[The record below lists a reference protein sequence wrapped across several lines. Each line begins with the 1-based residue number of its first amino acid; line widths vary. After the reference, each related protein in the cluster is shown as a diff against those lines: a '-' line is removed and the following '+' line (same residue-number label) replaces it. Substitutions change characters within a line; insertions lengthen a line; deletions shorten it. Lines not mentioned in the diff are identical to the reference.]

1 MSMQDILNISSG
13 IALGWIQQNF
23 PDDLSTQLVR
33 VLVYRGQMGITWTN
47 IMTKVY
53 DDIWRHWATMS

>member
-33 VLVYRGQMGITWTN
+33 VLVYHRQMGITWTN

-53 DDIWRHWATMS
+53 DDIWCHWATMS